1 MSDTIHPPTE
11 LKDLMSSASNTNSS
25 TSTDTVTPTTT
36 TTTDTTPIS
45 NKIGLDT
52 SQDSNND
59 SIETQTYVEPSK
71 KNGFHWLKVFFVS
84 ILKLILVLIVGKL
97 AWECNKSQTLLL
109 RVFYTSFAV
118 MFSELYI
125 IYYAVYRTY
134 LGNTCPIV

>member
-1 MSDTIHPPTE
+1 MSDTSHPPTE
-11 LKDLMSSASNTNSS
+11 LQDLMSSSSNDKSMKDMPLPNTISS
-25 TSTDTVTPTTT
+25 IPPTLEV
-36 TTTDTTPIS
+36 S
-45 NKIGLDT
+45 NIP
-52 SQDSNND
+52 QDSTNMES
-59 SIETQTYVEPSK
+59 SIYQKSSK